1 MYYYISISI
10 SMSMSIAKN
19 SIMTGY
25 VSHLH
30 KLVENSTCIYEKFIS
45 TEQPLMCHIYNVSEL
60 STAVEMS
67 QRQINIIIHQNN
79 QNHDGDNDSGSDE
92 PEPNYD
98 EFLYKLHK
106 NNVRCFHAN
115 AKCVFAHKS
124 FNKLAHKIMRS
135 IKKYINGNI
144 NGNIECINKLEN
156 ILSDIQN
163 ILHKVNIKFASRY
176 KQILY

>member
-1 MYYYISISI
+1 MYCYISI
-10 SMSMSIAKN
+10 SMSMSMSIVKN
-19 SIMTGY
+19 SIMAGH

-30 KLVENSTCIYEKFIS
+30 KLVENSTCIYKKFIS
-45 TEQPLMCHIYNVSEL
+45 TEQQLMYHIYYVSKL
-60 STAVEMS
+60 SKDVEMS
-67 QRQINIIIHQNN
+67 QRQIYIIIHQNN
-79 QNHDGDNDSGSDE
+79 QNHDGYNDSGTDE

-115 AKCVFAHKS
+115 AKCVFAHTS
-124 FNKLAHKIMRS
+124 FNNLAYRIMRS
-135 IKKYINGNI
+135 IKTYINGNI

-163 ILHKVNIKFASRY
+163 ILNKVNIKFASRY